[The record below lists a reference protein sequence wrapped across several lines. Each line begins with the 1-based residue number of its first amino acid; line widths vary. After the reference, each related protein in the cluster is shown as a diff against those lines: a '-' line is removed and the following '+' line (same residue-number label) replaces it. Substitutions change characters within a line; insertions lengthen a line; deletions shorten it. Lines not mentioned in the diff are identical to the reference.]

1 MKEIKQTEV
10 YYPSYYKDFH
20 CIADKCTHS
29 CCVGWKI
36 QVDYKTLKNY
46 KKLKRD
52 EILRHIKD
60 SEITLTDDDRC
71 PFLMQNGLCK
81 IISSLGE
88 GCISEICR
96 EHPRFYNGVCGR
108 IECGIGAS
116 CEEACRII
124 LSSDGYCDMYSEKTK
139 KDFSTLAS
147 DFNALTHRDRI
158 YTILSDRRVPYKER
172 ISTIKETYSISSP
185 IHSESEWEN
194 IFSELE
200 YLDASHKGTFSI
212 GKAPLDADSEK
223 ICERFLAYLIFRH
236 ITTAESYINLSA
248 RLGFCLLISSVLE
261 NFLSEKRSFT
271 EAVEFVRTLSEE
283 IEYSEENTD
292 SLIFEFECFLS

>member
-1 MKEIKQTEV
+1 MKNQTTV

-36 QVDYKTLKNY
+36 QVDYKTLQNY

-60 SEITLTDDDRC
+60 GEITLTDDDRC

-124 LSSDGYCDMYSEKTK
+124 LSSDGYCDMYPSLTEEKIP
-139 KDFSTLAS
+139 AYES
-147 DFNALTHRDRI
+147 DFDTVSHRAYLYSVISDKTLSYTEKIAL
-158 YTILSDRRVPYKER
+158 
-172 ISTIKETYSISSP
+172 IKEKYTLTNP
-185 IHSESEWEN
+185 IHSPSKWMD
-194 IFSELE
+194 ILSELE
-200 YLDASHKGTFSI
+200 YLDVSHKGTFSV
-212 GKAPLDADSEK
+212 GRSPANDAAAK
-223 ICERFLAYLIFRH
+223 LCERFLAYLIFRH
-236 ITTAESYINLSA
+236 VSIAENHLNLCA
-248 RLGFCLLISSVLE
+248 RLGFCILICSVLE
-261 NFLSEKRSFT
+261 DFLAEEHAFAET
-271 EAVEFVRTLSEE
+271 VEFVRTLSEE
-283 IEYSEENTD
+283 IEYSEENTS
-292 SLIFEFECFLS
+292 SLIFEFESFLD